1 MPELPEVET
10 TVRGISPL
18 ITGNKVTKLVVRDSR
33 LRWPVPDTLE
43 SRVVGNRILSV
54 RRRAKYILI
63 KIGTGHMLLH
73 LGMSG
78 SIRLSSRDEP
88 PGVHDHVELEISND
102 LLLRLR
108 DSRRF
113 GCVLWIEGDP
123 AEFHLLAN
131 LGPEPLSE
139 DFGGEYL
146 YANSRNRRLAVKSLI
161 MDSRVVVGV
170 GNIYASEALFRAGIN
185 PIRRVNRISVDRYRL
200 LAKCIQN
207 TMSDAIAAG
216 GTTLR
221 DFVNGTGDPGYFSQ
235 DLLVY
240 EREGMPCKLCATSI
254 SRRVIGQRSTYY
266 CGKCQT

>member
-63 KIGTGHMLLH
+63 EFGTGHMLLH

-88 PGVHDHVELEISND
+88 PGVHDHVELEITND

-108 DSRRF
+108 DPRRF

-139 DFGGEYL
+139 EFDGEYL
-146 YANSRNRRLAVKSLI
+146 YSISRNRRLAVKSMI

-200 LAKCIQN
+200 LVKCIQN

-221 DFVNGTGDPGYFSQ
+221 DFVNGTGEPGYFSQ

-240 EREGMPCKLCATSI
+240 ERERMPCKLCATSI

-266 CGKCQT
+266 CAKCQT

>member
-18 ITGNKVTKLVVRDSR
+18 ITEKKVTQLVVRDSR

-43 SRVVGNRILSV
+43 SRVVGNRIVSV

-63 KIGTGHMLLH
+63 EFGTGHMLLH

-78 SIRLSSRDEP
+78 SIRLSSSDEP
-88 PGVHDHVELEISND
+88 LGKHDHVELEISND
-102 LLLRLR
+102 LLLRFR
-108 DSRRF
+108 DPRRF
-113 GCVLWIEGDP
+113 GCVLWIDGDP
-123 AEFHLLAN
+123 TDFHLLAN

-139 DFGGEYL
+139 GFDGEYL
-146 YANSRNRRLAVKSLI
+146 YAISRNRRLAVKNLI
-161 MDSRVVVGV
+161 MNSRLVVGV

-185 PIRRVNRISVDRYRL
+185 PIRRANRISVGRYRL

-207 TMSDAIAAG
+207 TMSDAIVAG

-221 DFVNGTGDPGYFSQ
+221 DFVNESGEPGYFKQ

-240 EREGMPCKLCATSI
+240 EREGMPCKLCATAI
-254 SRRVIGQRSTYY
+254 SRRIIGQRSTYY
-266 CGKCQT
+266 CGECQT

>member
-1 MPELPEVET
+1 M
-10 TVRGISPL
+10 I
-18 ITGNKVTKLVVRDSR
+18 RDFGG
-33 LRWPVPDTLE
+33 LFLNLE
-43 SRVVGNRILSV
+43 SRVVGNRIVSV

-63 KIGTGHMLLH
+63 EFSTGHMLLH

-139 DFGGEYL
+139 DFDGEYL
-146 YANSRNRRLAVKSLI
+146 YAISRNRKLTVKNMI
-161 MDSRVVVGV
+161 
-170 GNIYASEALFRAGIN
+170 
-185 PIRRVNRISVDRYRL
+185 
-200 LAKCIQN
+200 
-207 TMSDAIAAG
+207 
-216 GTTLR
+216 
-221 DFVNGTGDPGYFSQ
+221 
-235 DLLVY
+235 
-240 EREGMPCKLCATSI
+240 
-254 SRRVIGQRSTYY
+254 
-266 CGKCQT
+266 